1 MLACCSRGNDVSVS
15 RGRRRRFSSGW
26 AVHFKV
32 FWGAIAWQRR
42 DSRQAEARIECNA
55 SRWRSWRCWRLLK
68 TKVACFRSGEARN
81 WAQNWFWKENRSRAV
96 VPGGRRRRS
105 KRRWH
110 SVGRL
115 GCVDLSG
122 RGIVLQGQG
131 AGWRCGLGKKVGRHH
146 GRIVGMGSVVVEG
159 RGTAFV
165 ERLGAFIEGLV
176 PLGKAATTVMGGRSA
191 EGGAQ
196 SDGTGRFLHR
206 IDARRG
212 SGEARRE
219 SCLVSSVNGSYLGK
233 PRAAF
238 AMINPGVARDSTTT
252 NDTIV
257 IGHLIRFR
265 GRRWQRAQ
273 VEARVRPALGSGGG
287 EAEPLRVARL
297 GRLRHGGGAQ
307 RQNKATKRKKEG

>member
-1 MLACCSRGNDVSVS
+1 
-15 RGRRRRFSSGW
+15 
-26 AVHFKV
+26 
-32 FWGAIAWQRR
+32 
-42 DSRQAEARIECNA
+42 
-55 SRWRSWRCWRLLK
+55 
-68 TKVACFRSGEARN
+68 
-81 WAQNWFWKENRSRAV
+81 
-96 VPGGRRRRS
+96 
-105 KRRWH
+105 
-110 SVGRL
+110 
-115 GCVDLSG
+115 
-122 RGIVLQGQG
+122 
-131 AGWRCGLGKKVGRHH
+131 
-146 GRIVGMGSVVVEG
+146 MGSVVVEG

-219 SCLVSSVNGSYLGK
+219 SRLVSSVGAGPLAE

-257 IGHLIRFR
+257 IGQLIRFR

-287 EAEPLRVARL
+287 EAEPLGVARL
-297 GRLRHGGGAQ
+297 GRLRHGGVAQ